1 MACWRQWPGMSAEP
15 TIDPGGVGAVTV
27 RLIGRLG
34 GVSPWTWLALLLVV
48 VHASWMS
55 WMQVDMHLGLG
66 TFAYDAGLYDQG
78 VWLLSRGESPFVTL
92 MGRNL
97 LGDHASL
104 ILFFLVPLY
113 WIVPGTATLLV
124 SQAVAIALGALP
136 FYFYARHRLGHGAF
150 GVLAAIAWL
159 ANPAVNGTNMENFH
173 PDGYLGLLVPLA
185 MFAALER
192 RWRMYVVAIVF
203 VLLVKEDTVLLI
215 APLGLWVALRR
226 DSRRGWVTVAAS
238 VAAALAGMF
247 LLMRPLIGVP
257 TRNAW
262 RIPFGGPWGL
272 IRTTFTDPGALVEH
286 LRSEDRPLYLWQ
298 MAAPFAGLFVLSPW
312 VAAIAVPVVASNTLS
327 TFWYQHNIQ
336 YHYSLVAV
344 PPLLFAVIHGAR
356 RFRENTRAVVLGI
369 VVVTSLLTSHLWGQH
384 TLAAEPR
391 LVWSGDNPVA
401 RSAREIIRTVP
412 DDAVISVYDPL
423 VTHLAHRPEVY
434 FFPNPFRALYYGVG
448 TELEGSRLPAA
459 DGVEY
464 VVLPRFLNET
474 LSADWARERAA
485 FVEATSND
493 HWIVYVRRRPAIDP
507 ASGGAP

>member
-1 MACWRQWPGMSAEP
+1 M
-15 TIDPGGVGAVTV
+15 
-27 RLIGRLG
+27 
-34 GVSPWTWLALLLVV
+34 
-48 VHASWMS
+48 
-55 WMQVDMHLGLG
+55 
-66 TFAYDAGLYDQG
+66 
-78 VWLLSRGESPFVTL
+78 
-92 MGRNL
+92 
-97 LGDHASL
+97 
-104 ILFFLVPLY
+104 
-113 WIVPGTATLLV
+113 
-124 SQAVAIALGALP
+124 
-136 FYFYARHRLGHGAF
+136 
-150 GVLAAIAWL
+150 
-159 ANPAVNGTNMENFH
+159 
-173 PDGYLGLLVPLA
+173 
-185 MFAALER
+185 
-192 RWRMYVVAIVF
+192 
-203 VLLVKEDTVLLI
+203 
-215 APLGLWVALRR
+215 
-226 DSRRGWVTVAAS
+226 
-238 VAAALAGMF
+238 
-247 LLMRPLIGVP
+247 
-257 TRNAW
+257 
-262 RIPFGGPWGL
+262 
-272 IRTTFTDPGALVEH
+272 
-286 LRSEDRPLYLWQ
+286 
-298 MAAPFAGLFVLSPW
+298 
-312 VAAIAVPVVASNTLS
+312 PVVASNTLS

>member
-1 MACWRQWPGMSAEP
+1 MS
-15 TIDPGGVGAVTV
+15 GVPATDTGAPVGPLA
-27 RLIGRLG
+27 RLATRMR
-34 GVSPWTWLALLLVV
+34 GVSAWTWLVIALVV
-48 VHASWMS
+48 AHASWMS

-78 VWLLSRGESPFVTL
+78 VWLLSRGETPFVTL

-104 ILFFLVPLY
+104 ILFFLVPVY
-113 WIVPGTATLLV
+113 WVVPGTATLLV
-124 SQAVAIALGALP
+124 TQAMAVAAGALP
-136 FYFYARHRLGHGAF
+136 FHFFARKRLGHGAF
-150 GVLAAIAWL
+150 GVLAAIIWL

-192 RWRMYVVAIVF
+192 RWRLYAVAILL
-203 VLLVKEDTVLLI
+203 VLLVKEDTVLLV

-226 DSRRGWVTVAAS
+226 DRRRGWATVAGGIL
-238 VAAALAGMF
+238 AALAGMY

-272 IRTTFTDPGALVEH
+272 VRTTFTDPLAVLRH
-286 LRSEDRPLYLWQ
+286 LTSDDRPLYLWQ

-312 VAAIAVPVVASNTLS
+312 LAAVAVPVVASNTLS
-327 TFWYQHNIQ
+327 TFWYQHSIQ

-344 PPLLFAVIHGAR
+344 PPLLFAVIDGAR
-356 RFRENTRAVVLGI
+356 RLRENGRATVLGI
-369 VVVTSLLTSHLWGQH
+369 VVVSSLLTSHLWGQH
-384 TLAAEPR
+384 TLAERPR
-391 LVWSGDNPVA
+391 AVWSRDNPVA
-401 RSAREIIRTVP
+401 RAALDIIGAVP

-423 VTHLAHRPEVY
+423 VTHMAHRREVY
-434 FFPNPFRALYYGVG
+434 FFPNPFRAVYYGVG
-448 TELEGSRLPAA
+448 TEFEGERLPAA
-459 DGVEY
+459 DRVEY

-485 FVEATSND
+485 FEETVSNE
-493 HWIVYVRRRPAIDP
+493 HWIVWQRRAVPAEVDIWEP
-507 ASGGAP
+507 